1 MIKKEHLNI
10 IQKDSKYRID
20 MRQSFLIFFNRWVV
34 LTWKEEDNVNRP
46 IEFLSY
52 DDAIEFVEVVTQ

>member
-10 IQKDSKYRID
+10 IQKGKKYRIE
-20 MRQSFLIFFNRWVV
+20 MKQSFLIFFNRWVE

-46 IEFLSY
+46 IEFVSY
-52 DDAIEFVEVVTQ
+52 DEAIEFVDTVTQ

>member
-10 IQKDSKYRID
+10 IQKNSKYRIA
-20 MRQSFLIFFNRWVV
+20 MRQSFLIFFNRWVE
-34 LTWKEEDNVNRP
+34 LTWREEDNVDRP

-52 DDAIEFVEVVTQ
+52 DEAIEFVDTVSQ

>member
-10 IQKDSKYRID
+10 IQKDSKYRIA